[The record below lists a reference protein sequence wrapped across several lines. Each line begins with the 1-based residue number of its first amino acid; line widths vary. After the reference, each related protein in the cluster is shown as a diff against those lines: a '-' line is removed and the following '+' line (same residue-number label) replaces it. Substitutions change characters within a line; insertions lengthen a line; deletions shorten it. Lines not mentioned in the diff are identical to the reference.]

1 MIQESFNGE
10 YKMIKVLNV
19 LTDTNIGGAGK
30 IFLQYLKCIDKS
42 RFEVYTA
49 VPSGSML
56 IPLIKEIGYS
66 VIETEFGHDKSMEK
80 GAVGE
85 LRSIIGELKPDIVH
99 THSSLAG
106 KIAAYLCGVKS
117 RIYTRH
123 CVFDMPKK
131 LTTFPGK
138 QVNGFVNNTLSTEII
153 AVAEAA
159 ADNLTDTG
167 VDKKKI
173 TVILNGVEPV
183 PAITDEE
190 KAEFRRSVG
199 IGEDEFVGLISAR
212 LEVYKGHSYLIEAAK
227 HIKEQ
232 GSDRPVRI
240 VFMGGGSER
249 ESLEKQTRDAGVED
263 IILFTGFVS
272 NVVPWCNI
280 ADIGLNASWGTE
292 ATSLALCEGMSLA
305 KPAVVTDFG
314 GNPGLITDGENGL
327 LVPKK
332 NGKAMAEAI
341 LRICGSAELYE
352 KLSAGAAERYRK
364 DFTSQVMTNRV
375 MALYEKSVARWK
387 K

>member
-1 MIQESFNGE
+1 
-10 YKMIKVLNV
+10 MIKVLNV

-30 IFLQYLKCIDKS
+30 IFLQYLKCIDKQ

-56 IPLIKEIGYS
+56 IPLIEEIGYS

-85 LRSIIGELKPDIVH
+85 LRRIIKEVKPDIVH

-123 CVFDMPKK
+123 CVFDMPRK

-138 QVNGFVNNTLSTEII
+138 QVNGLVNNTLSTEII

-183 PAITDEE
+183 PAISDEE

-227 HIKEQ
+227 RIKEQ
-232 GSDRPVRI
+232 GSDRTIRI
-240 VFMGGGSER
+240 VFMGDGSER
-249 ESLEKQTRDAGVED
+249 GNLEKQCREAGVED
-263 IILFTGFVS
+263 MILFTGFVT

-280 ADIGLNASWGTE
+280 ADISLNASWGTE

-332 NGKAMAEAI
+332 NGEAMAEAI
-341 LRICGSAELYE
+341 LRISASAELYE
-352 KLSAGAAERYRK
+352 KLSAGAAERYKK
-364 DFTSQVMTNRV
+364 DFTSQVMTDRV

-387 K
+387 